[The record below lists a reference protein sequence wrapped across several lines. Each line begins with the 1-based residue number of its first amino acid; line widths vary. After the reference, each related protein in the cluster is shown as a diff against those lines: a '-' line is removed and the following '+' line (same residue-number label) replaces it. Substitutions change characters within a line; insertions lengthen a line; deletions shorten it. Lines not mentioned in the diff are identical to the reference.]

1 MQTKALPQGAVIQPR
16 KPARWMLWLTRAFIT
31 IYGLMV
37 FFPSLNPGRIS
48 ELINV
53 NASLFTTATSYAT
66 ITNTMAYPL
75 RRGMVEPWNFYV
87 LMAGAAIVIAGA
99 AAREQPQDSPVIAR

>member
-1 MQTKALPQGAVIQPR
+1 MQTKDLPQGAVIQPG
-16 KPARWMLWLTRAFIT
+16 KNARWMLWLTRTVIT
-31 IYGLMV
+31 VFGLMV

-87 LMAGAAIVIAGA
+87 LMAGAAVGIVGILL
-99 AAREQPQDSPVIAR
+99 

>member
-1 MQTKALPQGAVIQPR
+1 MQRKELPQGAAIQPGR
-16 KPARWMLWLTRAFIT
+16 TARIWLWLTRTVIT
-31 IYGLMV
+31 VFGLMV

-53 NASLFTTATSYAT
+53 NASLFTTATSYDT

-75 RRGMVEPWNFYV
+75 RRG
-87 LMAGAAIVIAGA
+87 
-99 AAREQPQDSPVIAR
+99 